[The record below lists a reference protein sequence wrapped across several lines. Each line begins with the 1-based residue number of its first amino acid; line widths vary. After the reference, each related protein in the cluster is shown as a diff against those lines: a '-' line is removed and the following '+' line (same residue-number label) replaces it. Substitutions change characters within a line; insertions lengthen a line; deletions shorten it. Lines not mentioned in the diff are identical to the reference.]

1 MGFSERILAQCLPQ
15 DHQECTVVDANG
27 TALLSFALVYG
38 FRNIQNLV
46 QKIKRKKCSYHYAEV
61 MACPSGVHPYPDP
74 DLPLLGY
81 QIKCTE
87 VPHL

>member
-1 MGFSERILAQCLPQ
+1 
-15 DHQECTVVDANG
+15 VVDANG

-61 MACPSGVHPYPDP
+61 MACPSGVHSNPVLDF
-74 DLPLLGY
+74 PLLGY
-81 QIKCTE
+81 QIEYAE